1 MESHWLMKK
10 SHVFDNEQ
18 SSHLVSMASRL
29 FGKWKEKPPPSPG
42 WLVATLGSKSTAK
55 KVNRKAILDVDVPK
69 ACGTIMHPEAPM
81 ALRLQG
87 NLLYGVSRVY
97 NQQCGYAL
105 MDAQTMRDRMRT
117 MLKEIRSTG
126 LDPNAGK
133 AKRDQLIIPDD
144 PSFIPSLMLPGLNV
158 DLSVLEHSLE
168 LGSPRKSSLLSSQI
182 MLSSN
187 ANINATPSSI
197 NLPLNVSSSSVI
209 GGINMG
215 SIGIGSELS
224 SVTKKDKHIELPAG
238 YEPEHGLL
246 EPQGFEFDEEG
257 NIVELP
263 VRQTPQGRGV
273 GVSGGSEFGGN
284 GGVRAQAGEELE
296 GYQGQFDD
304 DNMIIDDIMH
314 MENNDEAHAGFDAED
329 SFPHRVGTILDD
341 PDYAPVIEAES
352 EAHETQ
358 RPTRKRTVK
367 ALGFDDPPEL
377 RNSDLAQWN
386 SEYAQ
391 NMAAA
396 AKLKHNNRLITLA
409 KKNAAAW
416 VMGVRIGPG
425 IDVGLGGFEYEHPL
439 DMFSGERI
447 LAALTG
453 KKIRGGRRKRGRGEV
468 EDVDGDVD
476 ADDEERRVRM
486 REDQDDEIGRGD
498 GMDLDDGY
506 IGGFDHQ
513 EDIELARDAP
523 APLYE
528 DGSSHMPWD
537 LTASIQRS
545 QQGSSVRSRAPFL
558 PSIGGY
564 SSQFGTGPHSITSG
578 GPDGVFG
585 RRTGRMTSA
594 SPLAGRGNNMPMVGH
609 NDDDDEGDFDL
620 SNLDDDGHSVAHSSR
635 RDGRGNN
642 NNHNESF
649 EIYGPAAWVDT
660 QTAAE
665 SQWLAQ
671 ALDQQSINFLDFVR
685 ARIHERDD
693 QDPAAAT
700 TTAPAGEVSFSALL
714 PPAENSRIVATQGL
728 LHTLTL
734 ATKGVLRVRQ
744 EDSVRYEDGR
754 EEFGEIFMGL
764 V

>member
-1 MESHWLMKK
+1 
-10 SHVFDNEQ
+10 
-18 SSHLVSMASRL
+18 MASRL
-29 FGKWKEKPPPSPG
+29 FGK
-42 WLVATLGSKSTAK
+42 LVATLGSKSTAK

-158 DLSVLEHSLE
+158 DLSVLEHSLD

-187 ANINATPSSI
+187 ANINGTPSSI

-215 SIGIGSELS
+215 SIGIGSEVS
-224 SVTKKDKHIELPAG
+224 SVTKKDRHIELPAG

-296 GYQGQFDD
+296 DFQAQFDD

-329 SFPHRVGTILDD
+329 PSHRRVGNILDD

-352 EAHETQ
+352 EALETH
-358 RPTRKRTVK
+358 RRTRKRTIK
-367 ALGFDDPPEL
+367 TLGFDDPPEL

-386 SEYAQ
+386 SEYVQ

-416 VMGVRIGPG
+416 VMGVSIGSG
-425 IDVGLGGFEYEHPL
+425 IDIGLGGFEYEHPL

-453 KKIRGGRRKRGRGEV
+453 KKIGAGRRKRSRGEV
-468 EDVDGDVD
+468 EDVDGDAD

-486 REDQDDEIGRGD
+486 REDQDDEVGRGD
-498 GMDLDDGY
+498 GMDLDDDY

-513 EDIELARDAP
+513 EDIELPRDAP

-537 LTASIQRS
+537 ITASIQRS

-578 GPDGVFG
+578 GPDGIFG

-609 NDDDDEGDFDL
+609 NDDDDEADFDL
-620 SNLDDDGHSVAHSSR
+620 SNLDDDDHSVAHSSR
-635 RDGRGNN
+635 RDGRGATAIANNN

-671 ALDQQSINFLDFVR
+671 ALDQQSANFLDFVR
-685 ARIHERDD
+685 ARIHEHDE
-693 QDPAAAT
+693 QDPAAPTAT
-700 TTAPAGEVSFSALL
+700 ATAGELSFSDLL